1 MVTASGVLAVTA
13 KGQIHDGI
21 HPVNGGVVQL
31 TWLHRFVGHVV
42 VLVRG
47 KANARRSHFQQVA
60 KLCDGTLG
68 KPRGG
73 TRKGPPLSATS
84 YRLPSCQRC
93 RCVHRATDITL
104 SALFVGKRG
113 ETLGQR

>member
-1 MVTASGVLAVTA
+1 MDDLIGRRAVAIAMVTASGILAVTA

-31 TWLHRFVGHVV
+31 AGLHWFVGHFV

-60 KLCDGTLG
+60 KLCDET
-68 KPRGG
+68 
-73 TRKGPPLSATS
+73 
-84 YRLPSCQRC
+84 
-93 RCVHRATDITL
+93 
-104 SALFVGKRG
+104 FVTFARVL
-113 ETLGQR
+113 EVIVIYS